1 MGALYTE
8 EFLSQFE
15 DTSGPQTAFVVNLCT
30 RPEPQIE
37 GFRQQI
43 EDWYAHLREDA
54 RPYYRERL
62 SSLDN
67 PTFFQAFSELVLHEL
82 FLNHE
87 MKVLTYPVEDA
98 ETLAVALP
106 GGEGSFSLAVQS
118 FIPEVQVR
126 GSMQPF
132 RRLLRELKEIE
143 HRFMF
148 SVYLK
153 RWLPYNFDPKPIR
166 RALEA
171 WLNSLEDTNWEG
183 KYAEYR
189 DDHIHLEFSI
199 LDRLRQPRAD
209 LVKFRITPLRAPSVL
224 ASLGTVI
231 EDKVQRCVAEAGED
245 TPLVMALFGN
255 EEWDLPVS
263 YIEDFLYNKANFT
276 FNWTTRHGRRERL
289 RSFKAN
295 GRANALFSRAS
306 CRALSAIALIDKRWE
321 RDRAVFSMR
330 LYHNP
335 WCAVPLSP
343 EVFHGFA
350 QFKVMPSGEHGDET
364 IMAWSDMER
373 VRFALP

>member
-1 MGALYTE
+1 MGSLFTE

-15 DTSGPQTAFVVNLCT
+15 DTSGPQTAFVINLCT
-30 RPEPQIE
+30 RPEPQIA

-43 EDWYAHLREDA
+43 EEWYSHLREDA
-54 RPYYRERL
+54 QTHYQERL

-67 PTFFQAFSELVLHEL
+67 PTFFQAFSELVMHEI
-82 FLNHE
+82 FQGHD
-87 MKVLTYPVEDA
+87 MKVLSYPVEDA
-98 ETLAVALP
+98 ETMAVTTP
-106 GGEGSFSLAVQS
+106 GGKDSFAMAVQS

-199 LDRLRQPRAD
+199 LDRLRQQRAD

-224 ASLGTVI
+224 DSLGSVI
-231 EDKVQRCVAEAGED
+231 EEKVQRAVAEAGEE
-245 TPLVMALFGN
+245 TPLVLALFGN

-276 FNWTTRHGRRERL
+276 FNWTTRAGRRERL

-295 GRANALFSRAS
+295 GRANALFSRAN
-306 CRALSAIALIDKRWE
+306 CRALSTLALMDKRWE
-321 RDRAVFSMR
+321 RNRSVFSMR

-343 EVFHGFA
+343 EVFDGFA
-350 QFKVMPSGEHGDET
+350 QLRIIPAGEHPEQT
-364 IMAWSDMER
+364 YMAWRNTDRM
-373 VRFALP
+373 RFALP